1 MKEKLIYKPG
11 FLFKV
16 DTYIKSGMVI
26 GLGSGHASDMAIQ
39 YLGRQLRTGAL
50 KDITGIPM

>member
-1 MKEKLIYKPG
+1 MKQKNDLCWFP
-11 FLFKV
+11 FKV

-39 YLGRQLRTGAL
+39 YLGRQLRMGTV
-50 KDITGIPM
+50 KDIVGIPT